1 VVPCAEPVAVESA
14 GGEQKVTS
22 IVRDRPVAGA
32 SKPAIWRPSSQTVI
46 SIMTLVFCGALVIYP
61 LVYLVAESLNTSG
74 EDTFPP
80 AEIGL
85 SNYSDL
91 IDDWHI
97 LANTAFVAC
106 LATVMAIAIG
116 FLAAWALTRTKL
128 PGRGML
134 ERLMELP
141 YYMTPLVGALAW
153 SILAAP
159 RTGFVNQ
166 LWHGIGGSGDLVNIY
181 SSFGIAWVMALFEGT
196 VAFVM
201 ISAAMKSMD
210 PALEESARVL
220 GSGKWRVMLTVTLPL
235 VMPGVLGAAVFVF
248 AEMLGSFAAAFVLG
262 LPARYVVITTAI
274 WQAVQS
280 FPPDYP
286 RASALGIA
294 LFAVMFATLS
304 FYRYLVRRG
313 NFATITGKAFRPRTM
328 AMGRLAWLLFGL
340 CLTYVVL
347 AVVLPLA
354 TLALT
359 SMERFSTVLMSQM
372 QFTVA
377 NYQTAFGFGAVRSAL
392 TNSLIVGVGVAT
404 IGVLIMVVLVWI
416 IYRSKA
422 PGSGVIEYV
431 VMFPQAVPRVVF
443 GVALLWAW
451 LNIPVPLYGTLW
463 LMALAYFTVLMP
475 LGVRTLAGVML
486 QIDKSLEECAR
497 VCGASWLHQLRT
509 VTIPLLRPGII
520 AAWLLVFI
528 ASVREVGV
536 SLFLVGP
543 NAKVIG
549 PSIVSSWLSSSSELS
564 AALALIQTAAVFIA
578 VIVLFRASRR
588 FSGGQ
593 L

>member
-1 VVPCAEPVAVESA
+1 M
-14 GGEQKVTS
+14 TS
-22 IVRDRPVAGA
+22 IARDRFLAGA
-32 SKPAIWRPSSQTVI
+32 SKSAIWRPSSQTVV
-46 SIMTLVFCGALVIYP
+46 SVVTLIFCGTLVIYP
-61 LVYLVAESLNTSG
+61 LIYLIAESLNTSG
-74 EDTFPP
+74 EDSFPP
-80 AEIGL
+80 SEIGL

-128 PGRGML
+128 PGRAVL

-153 SILAAP
+153 SILASP
-159 RTGFVNQ
+159 RTGFINQ
-166 LWHGIGGSGDLVNIY
+166 LWHGVRGSGDLVNIY
-181 SSFGIAWVMALFEGT
+181 SPFGIAWVMALFEGT

-220 GSGKWRVMLTVTLPL
+220 GAGKWRVMLTVTLPL

-304 FYRYLVRRG
+304 FYRFLVRRG

-340 CLTYVVL
+340 CLAYVVL
-347 AVVLPLA
+347 AVVLPLG

-359 SMERFSTVLMSQM
+359 SFQRFATVIMSQM
-372 QFTVA
+372 QFTFA
-377 NYQTAFGFGAVRSAL
+377 NYQTAFGFGAVRGAL
-392 TNSLIVGVGVAT
+392 TNSLILGAGVAT
-404 IGVLIMVVLVWI
+404 IGVLLMVVLVWI
-416 IYRSKA
+416 IYRSRA
-422 PGSGVIEYV
+422 PGSGLIEYV
-431 VMFPQAVPRVVF
+431 VMFPQAVPRMVF

-475 LGVRTLAGVML
+475 LGVRTLAGVVL

-497 VCGASWLHQLRT
+497 VCGASWFHQLRT
-509 VTIPLLRPGII
+509 VTVPLLRPGII

-528 ASVREVGV
+528 ASVRELGV